1 MEKRDCGI
9 VRDLMP
15 LVIDRV
21 ASPASTELVES
32 HIREC
37 EECREVMA
45 QMRAEPAVKPAETD
59 TGFIRFCKKL
69 EREFRWRRVVVG
81 ALAALL
87 VCAILCG
94 GIFFTYYKMNMWDEP
109 YSPKLSDCKVEF
121 REEDD
126 GFLRVTVPRPVGYR
140 PLGWRIEYS
149 ENGTVVHIYP
159 ERSQWKT
166 LFGGSDKGESNSI
179 TWVCNVVR
187 LIDGQIYRHEVED
200 SVQYDSLTGCY
211 VNSYTVEDTPLRE
224 LYLGSEKVNLD
235 DLIG

>member
-15 LVIDRV
+15 LVIDQV
-21 ASPASTELVES
+21 ASPASTELVEN
-32 HIREC
+32 HIGEC
-37 EECREVMA
+37 GECREVMA
-45 QMRAEPAVKPAETD
+45 QMRAESAVKPAETD

-94 GIFFTYYKMNMWDEP
+94 GIFFTYYKMNVWDEP

-126 GFLRVTVPRPVGYR
+126 GFLRVTVPVPSGYEFC
-140 PLGWRIEYS
+140 GWSLKWS
-149 ENGTVVHIYP
+149 EEATVVHIYP
-159 ERSQWKT
+159 QRTQWKS
-166 LFGGSDKGESNSI
+166 LFGNRENGSETCVM
-179 TWVCNVVR
+179 TWIR
-187 LIDGQIYRHEVED
+187 LIDGQICYHNVEHN
-200 SVQYDSLTGCY
+200 VQYDSQTGGY
-211 VNSYTVEDTPLRE
+211 VDFYTVTDTPIRE
-224 LYLGSEKVNLD
+224 VYLGSEKVNLD

>member
-15 LVIDRV
+15 LVIDQV

-94 GIFFTYYKMNMWDEP
+94 GIFFTYYKMNMWSEP
-109 YSPKLSDCKVEF
+109 YSPKLSDCKLEF
-121 REEDD
+121 LPEDD
-126 GFLRVTVPRPVGYR
+126 GFLRITVPRPKGYQFM
-140 PLGWRIEYS
+140 GWGGKGG
-149 ENGTVVHIYP
+149 ENSGEIYIYP
-159 ERSQWKT
+159 QRSQWKT
-166 LFGGSDKGESNSI
+166 LFGDAGKGESDFI
-179 TWVCNVVR
+179 TWVCNSIR
-187 LIDGQIYRHEVED
+187 LVDGQVCYHDAENEVK
-200 SVQYDSLTGCY
+200 YDSYTGCY
-211 VNSYTVEDTPLRE
+211 VDSYTVTDTPIRE

>member
-15 LVIDRV
+15 LVIDQV
-21 ASPASTELVES
+21 ASPASAELVEN

-59 TGFIRFCKKL
+59 TSFIRFCKKL

-81 ALAALL
+81 ALAVLL
-87 VCAILCG
+87 ACAILCG
-94 GIFFTYYKMNMWDEP
+94 GIFFTYYKMNMWSEP
-109 YSPKLSDCKVEF
+109 YSPKLSDCKLEF
-121 REEDD
+121 LPEDD

-140 PLGWRIEYS
+140 FMGWGGKGGGNSGVIY
-149 ENGTVVHIYP
+149 IYP
-159 ERSQWKT
+159 QRSQWRT
-166 LFGGSDKGESNSI
+166 LFGNRENGSETCVI
-179 TWVCNVVR
+179 TWIR
-187 LIDGQIYRHEVED
+187 LIDGQICYHEAENEVK
-200 SVQYDSLTGCY
+200 YDSYTGCY
-211 VNSYTVEDTPLRE
+211 VDSYTVTDTPIRE

>member
-15 LVIDRV
+15 LVIDQV
-21 ASPASTELVES
+21 ASPASTELVEN

-69 EREFRWRRVVVG
+69 EREFRWQRVVVG
-81 ALAALL
+81 ALAVLL
-87 VCAILCG
+87 ACAILCG
-94 GIFFTYYKMNMWDEP
+94 GIFFTYYKINVWSES

-126 GFLRVTVPRPVGYR
+126 GFLRVTVPVPSGYKFC
-140 PLGWRIEYS
+140 GWNFEWS
-149 ENGTVVHIYP
+149 EDGSAVHMYP
-159 ERSQWKT
+159 QRTQWKS
-166 LFGGSDKGESNSI
+166 LFGNRENRTETDVL
-179 TWVCNVVR
+179 TFLR
-187 LIDGQIYRHEVED
+187 LIDGQVCYHDTDYEVK
-200 SVQYDSLTGCY
+200 YDSYTGCY
-211 VNSYTVEDTPLRE
+211 VDSYTVTDTPLHRE

>member
-140 PLGWRIEYS
+140 FMGWGGEGGKNS
-149 ENGTVVHIYP
+149 GVIYIDP
-159 ERSQWKT
+159 QRSQWRT
-166 LFGGSDKGESNSI
+166 LFGNRENGSETCVI
-179 TWVCNVVR
+179 PWIR
-187 LIDGQIYRHEVED
+187 LIDGQICYHEAENEVK
-200 SVQYDSLTGCY
+200 YDSYTGCY
-211 VNSYTVEDTPLRE
+211 VDSYTVTDTPIRE